1 MSVGRSKEQGD
12 SMRSVLVAAVSGLLL
27 AASAASAQTPAQ
39 APASRPGARP
49 SYNMQ
54 RPGEDIGP
62 FAGGAK
68 THRAAAGRPAA
79 RGKAHRGA
87 HPH

>member
-1 MSVGRSKEQGD
+1 
-12 SMRSVLVAAVSGLLL
+12 MRSRLVAAASGLLV
-27 AASAASAQTPAQ
+27 AASAASAQ
-39 APASRPGARP
+39 APAGPARP

-68 THRAAAGRPAA
+68 VHRAAAGRSAA
-79 RGKAHRGA
+79 HSKAHRGD
-87 HPH
+87 PHR

>member
-1 MSVGRSKEQGD
+1 
-12 SMRSVLVAAVSGLLL
+12 MRPLLALAISGLLL
-27 AASAASAQTPAQ
+27 AASAASAQTPG
-39 APASRPGARP
+39 PRP

-68 THRAAAGRPAA
+68 THRAPAGRSAA
-79 RGKAHRGA
+79 RGKPHPAP

>member
-1 MSVGRSKEQGD
+1 
-12 SMRSVLVAAVSGLLL
+12 MRSLLTLAVGGLLL
-27 AASAASAQTPAQ
+27 TASAASAQAAE
-39 APASRPGARP
+39 APVGPRP

-68 THRAAAGRPAA
+68 THRAAAGRAA
-79 RGKAHRGA
+79 AHAKTHRA
-87 HPH
+87 DHPR